1 MKGVRTGFSMNKARN
16 RRLFLGLL
24 KQIISLSI
32 ARTLSRGGVW
42 NAARPGA
49 T

>member
-16 RRLFLGLL
+16 HRSFLGSPD
-24 KQIISLSI
+24 QTVSLSI